1 MRRQSIDEFLMEE
14 VSIIYENDTILDVV
28 GDFIVDH
35 ELELTNMN
43 VYEHSTLLFED

>member
-1 MRRQSIDEFLMEE
+1 M
-14 VSIIYENDTILDVV
+14 SIIDENDTMLDAV
-28 GDFIVDH
+28 GYFTVYH

>member
-1 MRRQSIDEFLMEE
+1 MEKM
-14 VSIIYENDTILDVV
+14 SIIDENDTMLDAV
-28 GDFIVDH
+28 GYFTVDH